1 MDHLFNVF
9 VSRNSVSTR
18 HSSCGAGDKPKKRV
32 TLKRALSGN
41 DHSNF
46 TKNMNNSE
54 LVDSVDEQLMQ
65 IREKLAKFRE
75 QDTQLRERMN
85 SLSDS
90 VSELASQSSLSSFT
104 PSECSNLGSLDEVQS
119 CTGEDEGEENGY
131 KHQLRT
137 LVTNG
142 NRPPVRS
149 FHMRRTTSDPSS
161 MYRHVELPE
170 EEEMETQRYSTYSAD
185 QTFNLYPQY
194 THPEEISTLF

>member
-9 VSRNSVSTR
+9 VSRSSVSTR
-18 HSSCGAGDKPKKRV
+18 HSSCGAKDKPKKRV
-32 TLKRALSGN
+32 TLKREFSGIS
-41 DHSNF
+41 HSNF

-54 LVDSVDEQLMQ
+54 LVVSVDEQLMQ

-90 VSELASQSSLSSFT
+90 VSELASRSSLNSFT
-104 PSECSNLGSLDEVQS
+104 PSECSDLGSVDEVQS
-119 CTGEDEGEENGY
+119 CSGEENGY
-131 KHQLRT
+131 KLKHQLKA
-137 LVTNG
+137 LVKSG
-142 NRPPVRS
+142 NRPTVRS

-185 QTFNLYPQY
+185 QAFNLYPQY